1 MKGGKVEEKRIV
13 LGKNEKLPEL
23 DLRHHDKGNKD
34 TKLGAPGDLFGEADG
49 IVEIKLMNDYVMKP
63 RGLDSVDLELA
74 NKAYLNKN
82 RVGMVMMYDPGCP
95 HCKKL
100 GDPFKQVANVLRDS
114 MFMGAV
120 NCMDLFHK
128 NDLLAN
134 YLKIEHVPVLRLY
147 NGSKFVDYTGGT
159 NMKDVL
165 SWAAKN
171 CKACRDIPQ
180 VAAYID
186 REPIPKD
193 QQDEAAPQAGGMI
206 RKKKG
211 SRSKSRSKPR
221 RSSAAGPKRRKSRSR
236 SRGKKSPKAPKRK
249 TSHKTSRKTKT

>member
-34 TKLGAPGDLFGEADG
+34 TKLQAPGDLFGEADG

-186 REPIPKD
+186 REPLPKD
-193 QQDEAAPQAGGMI
+193 ESQAGGMI
-206 RKKKG
+206 RKKRRSKTATKA
-211 SRSKSRSKPR
+211 SRIKTGPKKSRS
-221 RSSAAGPKRRKSRSR
+221 RSRGKKAAKASGTKTGPKRRKSRSR
-236 SRGKKSPKAPKRK
+236 SRGKKA
-249 TSHKTSRKTKT
+249 